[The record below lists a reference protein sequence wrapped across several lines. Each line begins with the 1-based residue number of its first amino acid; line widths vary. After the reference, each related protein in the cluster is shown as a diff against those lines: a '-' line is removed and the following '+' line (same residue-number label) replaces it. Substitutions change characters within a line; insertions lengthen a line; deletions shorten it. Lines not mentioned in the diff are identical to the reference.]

1 MLLISLVHCLH
12 LLRLT
17 FWNKW
22 VIWSTTLLGPFRLQL
37 TILLQFLACIHANT
51 KSIVAV
57 YMAPNMVSGYCIIY
71 SFIYYNIFAFSLT
84 TFLTK
89 SCLVYQSWPSIRET
103 AAVFLFV
110 HYPCLVRPL
119 QWMLISFFLSIF
131 DIEGKTVSFI
141 YKIRRS
147 VNKKI
152 MSSATLWLS
161 SGYFSKASKFEE
173 CLPYGPTWD
182 FWSKTKKNT
191 FKTTIFKIVIF

>member
-1 MLLISLVHCLH
+1 MSYLKHNIAWTFSPTTDYIAAISCLPSCKYLLYIW
-12 LLRLT
+12 LLAAYIAL
-17 FWNKW
+17 
-22 VIWSTTLLGPFRLQL
+22 
-37 TILLQFLACIHANT
+37 
-51 KSIVAV
+51 
-57 YMAPNMVSGYCIIY
+57 NMVIDCKYDSIYCPKYGLWLLYNI
-71 SFIYYNIFAFSLT
+71 FIYYNIFAFSLT

-89 SCLVYQSWPSIRET
+89 SCLVYHSLPSIRET

-110 HYPCLVRPL
+110 HYLCLVRPL

-152 MSSATLWLS
+152 LSSTTLWLS
-161 SGYFSKASKFEE
+161 SGFFSKDSKFEE

-182 FWSKTKKNT
+182 FWSKTKKT
-191 FKTTIFKIVIF
+191 L